1 MHHGRAVDGSRDGKG
16 PGPGS
21 EDQYGHRGT
30 DTTCVE
36 KFVVSDVLELF
47 ISPKN

>member
-30 DTTCVE
+30 ICVL
-36 KFVVSDVLELF
+36 KLNLL
-47 ISPKN
+47 